1 MRLLNF
7 TLEEPNNTV
16 AVRTLGL
23 HWDLHNCA
31 VFQGLGIASDGS
43 AVLTWMVD
51 ESTPWG
57 DPGNQFRGCQ
67 LRFRGVRQVL
77 VTGRDPATSPSE
89 DGTLADMSKVIPE
102 SGEYRQRVEWQQE
115 EPFNL
120 LLIFQNGL
128 SIELAAAEAEFEP
141 ISRGAAA

>member
-1 MRLLNF
+1 
-7 TLEEPNNTV
+7 
-16 AVRTLGL
+16 
-23 HWDLHNCA
+23 
-31 VFQGLGIASDGS
+31 
-43 AVLTWMVD
+43 
-51 ESTPWG
+51 
-57 DPGNQFRGCQ
+57 
-67 LRFRGVRQVL
+67 
-77 VTGRDPATSPSE
+77 
-89 DGTLADMSKVIPE
+89 MSKVIPE